1 MLCKHGRFSYGPN
14 RPVSRK
20 RCQCFNR
27 PMSTAST
34 PRVFIIDDHALFLA
48 GLSLVICAAMPSSLV
63 FEAAAIEEALRSP
76 HEELDVVLL
85 DLQLKGLNGL
95 EGLSLIKK
103 RWPRTPVLVLSSQ
116 DELQVQRV
124 ALERGAAGFI
134 SKAEPPQSIV
144 HAIQLAAQGRL
155 ACPALSSGAS
165 PLPRLTARQ
174 CEVLDLMNL
183 GLSNKQIAQKLALSD
198 NTVRRHVQD
207 ILEFF
212 NASSRT
218 EAVFAARDKGLIG

>member
-1 MLCKHGRFSYGPN
+1 
-14 RPVSRK
+14 
-20 RCQCFNR
+20 
-27 PMSTAST
+27 MSAIST
-34 PRVFIIDDHALFLA
+34 TRVFIIDDHAMFRA
-48 GLSLVICAAMPSSLV
+48 GLSLVIGAAMPNSLV
-63 FEAAAIEEALRSP
+63 FEAGAIEEALRSP
-76 HEELDVVLL
+76 HAEVDVVLL
-85 DLQLKGLNGL
+85 DIQLKGLNGL

-103 RWPRTPVLVLSSQ
+103 RWPQTPVLMLSSQ
-116 DELQVQRV
+116 DELPMQRL

-134 SKAEPPQSIV
+134 SKAEPPQAIV
-144 HAIQLAAQGRL
+144 HAIEQAALGNLTNR
-155 ACPALSSGAS
+155 APSPGTC

>member
-1 MLCKHGRFSYGPN
+1 MIATCTIRLI
-14 RPVSRK
+14 
-20 RCQCFNR
+20 
-27 PMSTAST
+27 
-34 PRVFIIDDHALFLA
+34 IIDDHAMFRA
-48 GLSLVICAAMPSSLV
+48 GLSLVIGAAMPNSLV
-63 FEAAAIEEALRSP
+63 FEAGTIEEALRSP
-76 HEELDVVLL
+76 HAEVDVVLL
-85 DLQLKGLNGL
+85 DIQLKGLNGL

-103 RWPRTPVLVLSSQ
+103 RWPQTPVLVLSSQ
-116 DELQVQRV
+116 DELPMQRL
-124 ALERGAAGFI
+124 ALERGAAGFV
-134 SKAEPPQSIV
+134 SKAEPPQTIV
-144 HAIQLAAQGRL
+144 QAIEQAALGNLAS
-155 ACPALSSGAS
+155 PAPSSGAC

-183 GLSNKQIAQKLALSD
+183 GFSNKQIAQKLALSD

>member
-1 MLCKHGRFSYGPN
+1 MQR
-14 RPVSRK
+14 R
-20 RCQCFNR
+20 CFNVT
-27 PMSTAST
+27 MSAIST
-34 PRVFIIDDHALFLA
+34 TRVFIIDDHAMFRA
-48 GLSLVICAAMPSSLV
+48 GLSLVIGAAMPKSLV
-63 FEAAAIEEALRSP
+63 FESGSIEEALRSP
-76 HEELDVVLL
+76 HEEVDVVLL
-85 DLQLKGLNGL
+85 DIQLKGLNGL

-103 RWPRTPVLVLSSQ
+103 RWPQTPVLVLSSQ
-116 DELQVQRV
+116 DELPMQRM
-124 ALERGAAGFI
+124 ALERGAAGFV
-134 SKAEPPQSIV
+134 SKAEPPQAIV
-144 HAIQLAAQGRL
+144 QAIEQAALGKLAS
-155 ACPALSSGAS
+155 PAPSSGTCA
-165 PLPRLTARQ
+165 LPRLTARQ